1 MIRLTKK
8 NEEKVTTSTGYSLM
22 EDWTDEDWEEYLAQ
36 WYMTDEQVL
45 QQIQEVIAPLLIEE

>member
-1 MIRLTKK
+1 MIRITKK
-8 NEEKVTTSTGYSLM
+8 GEAVNAPRYTLM

-45 QQIQEVIAPLLIEE
+45 KQVQEIIAPLLIEEE